1 MWPSSFQQFP
11 PMQTGDGGALSVRC
25 SNRAT
30 MFYALKLSPDSFMI
44 GDSLLIR
51 KFHTLI
57 FFVKEVCSVYVTE
70 ENNNGY
76 LTTNL

>member
-1 MWPSSFQQFP
+1 
-11 PMQTGDGGALSVRC
+11 
-25 SNRAT
+25 